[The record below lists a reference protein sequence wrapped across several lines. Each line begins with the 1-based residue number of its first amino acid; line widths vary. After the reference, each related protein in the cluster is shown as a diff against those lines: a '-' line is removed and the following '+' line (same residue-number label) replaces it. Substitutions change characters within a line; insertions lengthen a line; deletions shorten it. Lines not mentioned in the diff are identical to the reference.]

1 MEIKGRVA
9 IVTGGASGI
18 GRLMAQRLARLGAK
32 VVVADRNLA
41 GSEETVAL
49 LKGAGVAYEVDVASP
64 QGVQQLLS
72 FTLKTYKKLDIVHN
86 NAGLLTNSD
95 DFLSTPPERLLAVVN
110 TNLAGLML
118 LTQAAVQAMK
128 SKGGVIVNTAS
139 VSGLRPWPLDP
150 IYSATKAG
158 VVFFTR
164 AVSEQLKQ
172 YKIRI
177 NALCPGLVRTP
188 MAHNSPR
195 IQALTPEQRAQV
207 DEIMVEPC
215 EVVEAL
221 LELIQD
227 DTLNGEARFFGKS
240 GLPPEGKMIKGL

>member
-18 GRLMAQRLARLGAK
+18 GRIMAQKLAQLGAR

-41 GSEETVAL
+41 GAEETVAL
-49 LKGAGVAYEVDVASP
+49 LTGKGVAHQVDVSTPHGA
-64 QGVQQLLS
+64 QELVN
-72 FTLKTYKKLDIVHN
+72 FTLKTFGKLDILHN
-86 NAGLLTNSD
+86 NAGLLSNSE
-95 DFLSTPPERLLAVVN
+95 DFLSTPPERLAAVVS

-118 LTQAAVQAMK
+118 VTQAAARAMK
-128 SKGGVIVNTAS
+128 AHGGCILNTAS

-150 IYSATKAG
+150 IYSASKAG

-164 AVSEQLKQ
+164 AVSEELKH
-172 YKIRI
+172 YKIRV
-177 NALCPGLVRTP
+177 NAICPGLVRTP
-188 MAHNSPR
+188 MAAAAPR
-195 IQALTPEQRAQV
+195 IQVLPPDQRAKV
-207 DEIMVEPC
+207 DEMMVSPE

-221 LELIQD
+221 LEFILD
-227 DTLNGEARFFGKS
+227 DSLHGEARFFGKS